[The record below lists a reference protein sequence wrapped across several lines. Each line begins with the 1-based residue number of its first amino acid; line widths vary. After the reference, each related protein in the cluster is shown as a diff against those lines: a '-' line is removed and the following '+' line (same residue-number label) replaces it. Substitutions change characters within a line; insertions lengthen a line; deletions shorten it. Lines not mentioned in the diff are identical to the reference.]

1 MGPSGAGKSTLLYAL
16 MGTARYG
23 STRGRLWING
33 REMRLARLRR
43 ILGYV
48 PQVRPALSQSTNSHL
63 SQLPSA
69 DQTSDSHSQSQLPA
83 SHPTLHRETWI
94 HSQTAGAAP
103 SLSRARTALIV

>member
-23 STRGRLWING
+23 ATRGRLWING

-48 PQVRPALSQSTNSHL
+48 PQVHPGLCCSSQHV
-63 SQLPSA
+63 
-69 DQTSDSHSQSQLPA
+69 
-83 SHPTLHRETWI
+83 LHFLQHYECP
-94 HSQTAGAAP
+94 GMV
-103 SLSRARTALIV
+103 LGF